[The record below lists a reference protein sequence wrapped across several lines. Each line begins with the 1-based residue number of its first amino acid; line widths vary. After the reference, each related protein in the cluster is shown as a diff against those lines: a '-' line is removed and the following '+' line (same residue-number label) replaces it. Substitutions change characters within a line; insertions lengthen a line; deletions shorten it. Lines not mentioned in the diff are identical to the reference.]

1 MLPLFRLLIAALLV
15 AVAASCM
22 AQTAEELET
31 YVTYLASD
39 ALEGRDTGSRG
50 YVKAAEYIAQE
61 CKSAGLESLYQQV
74 PLRNGKVCHNVIAW
88 IKGVNPDSV
97 VVVGAH
103 LDHTGMRGRTV
114 YNGADDNASGSAAVL
129 GLAKRFAKG
138 QKPACTV
145 VFLWFT
151 GEEDGFIGSRYY
163 VKNPLFPRSNP
174 DIKKHKFML
183 NLDMVGR
190 LRSTA
195 VSSQDFNLPA
205 ILKELYEK
213 YPFAKSITLI
223 NESGSDQVP
232 FARKGI
238 PNVFL
243 HTGTHRD
250 YHRPSDDANK
260 INYQGLEKI
269 CDYAYDLLNRV
280 MGTKLDYTLWST
292 R

>member
-1 MLPLFRLLIAALLV
+1 MLSIFRILIATLLV

-22 AQTAEELET
+22 AQTAAELET

-39 ALEGRDTGSRG
+39 ALEGRDTGSKG
-50 YVKAAEYIAQE
+50 YVLAAEYIAQE
-61 CKSAGLESLYQQV
+61 CKDVGLESLYQQV
-74 PLRNGKVCHNVIAW
+74 PLRSGRVCHNVIAW
-88 IKGVNPDSV
+88 IEGVNPDSV

-103 LDHTGMRGRTV
+103 LDHTGMRGSTV
-114 YNGADDNASGSAAVL
+114 YNGADDNASGSAALL
-129 GLAKRFAKG
+129 GLAKRFAGG
-138 QKPACTV
+138 QKPACTL
-145 VFLWFT
+145 VFQWYT
-151 GEEDGFIGSRYY
+151 GEESGFIGSRYY
-163 VKNPLFPRSNP
+163 VSNPLFPRSKP

-190 LRSTA
+190 LRNTTVRSR
-195 VSSQDFNLPA
+195 DFNLPA
-205 ILKELYEK
+205 ILKELYAK
-213 YPFAKSITLI
+213 YPFAKGITLL

-243 HTGTHRD
+243 HTGSHRD

-260 INYQGLEKI
+260 INYKGLEGI

-280 MGTKLDYTLWST
+280 MGTKLDYNLWST

>member
-1 MLPLFRLLIAALLV
+1 MLSIFRGLIAALLV
-15 AVAASCM
+15 ALAATCA

-39 ALEGRDTGSRG
+39 ALGGRDTGSRG

-61 CKSAGLESLYQQV
+61 CKDAGLNVEYQQV
-74 PLRNGKVCHNVIAW
+74 PLRGGRVCHNVIAW
-88 IKGVNPDSV
+88 IEGVDIDSV
-97 VVVGAH
+97 VVVGGH
-103 LDHTGMRGRTV
+103 LDHVGVRRGTV

-138 QKPACTV
+138 EKPAQTL
-145 VFLWFT
+145 VFQWYT
-151 GEEDGFIGSRYY
+151 GEEDGFVGSRYY
-163 VKNPLFPRSNP
+163 VKHPLFPRDKP

-195 VSSQDFNLPA
+195 VRSRDFNLPA
-205 ILKELYEK
+205 ILKELYAK
-213 YPFAKSITLI
+213 YPFAKSITLL

-232 FARKGI
+232 FAHKGI

-243 HTGTHRD
+243 HTGPHRD

-260 INYQGLEKI
+260 INYQGLEKV
-269 CDYAYDLLNRV
+269 CDYAYDLLNKV

>member
-1 MLPLFRLLIAALLV
+1 MLNIFRTLFILLV
-15 AVAASCM
+15 FASTCV

-39 ALEGRDTGSRG
+39 TLEGRDTGSKG
-50 YVKAAEYIAQE
+50 YVLAAEYIAQE
-61 CKSAGLESLYQQV
+61 CKDVGLKVEYQQV
-74 PLRNGKVCHNVIAW
+74 PLRRGRVCHNVIAW
-88 IKGVNPDSV
+88 IEGKDTDSV

-103 LDHTGMRGRTV
+103 LDHLGMRGRTV

-129 GLAKRFAKG
+129 GLAKRFAKE
-138 QKPACTV
+138 QKPPCTI
-145 VFLWFT
+145 VFQWYT

-163 VKNPLFPRSNP
+163 VNHPLFPRGES

-195 VSSQDFNLPA
+195 VRSQDFNLPA
-205 ILKELYEK
+205 ILRELYAK
-213 YPFAKSITLI
+213 YPFARRVTLL

-243 HTGTHRD
+243 HTGLHRD
-250 YHRPSDDANK
+250 YHRPGDDADK
-260 INYQGLEKI
+260 INYQGLEEI
-269 CDYAYDLLNRV
+269 CDYAHDLLNKV
-280 MGTKLDYTLWST
+280 MGTKLDYTLWSN

>member
-1 MLPLFRLLIAALLV
+1 MLSIFRGLIAALLV
-15 AVAASCM
+15 ALAATCA

-61 CKSAGLESLYQQV
+61 CKDVGLNVEYQQV

-88 IKGVNPDSV
+88 IEGVNPDSV

-138 QKPACTV
+138 QKPACTM

-163 VKNPLFPRSNP
+163 VKNPLFPRDKP
-174 DIKKHKFML
+174 DIKKHKFLL

-195 VSSQDFNLPA
+195 VRSQDFNLPA
-205 ILKELYEK
+205 ILKELYAK
-213 YPFAKSITLI
+213 YPFAKSITLL

-243 HTGTHRD
+243 HTGLHRD
-250 YHRPSDDANK
+250 YHRPSDDADK
-260 INYQGLEKI
+260 INYQGLEKV
-269 CDYAYDLLNRV
+269 CDYAYDLLNKV
-280 MGTKLDYTLWST
+280 IGTKLDYTLWST